1 MFLLALMWLLTLGA
15 TGLSAADAAPVITIQ
30 PVNRHISA
38 GQTATFAVTVTGSPA
53 PTYQWRLEGVDIPAA
68 NAATY
73 TTPSM
78 ALNSDGGRFS
88 VVATN
93 RAGAVTSASAILKI
107 PAPAPWAS
115 VQDLDASGPAPWADL
130 TVAANGLTA
139 VQRFRWIPAGTFTM
153 GCDVADIRFEAGEWG
168 WAGEELHQ
176 VTLTRGFWMAD
187 SECTQ
192 RLWKAVTGANPSNY
206 TATGTDGLDLPV
218 ENMSKNGIFFS
229 TASQPSFLSM
239 LSAQVGGFP
248 AALPTDAQWEYA
260 CRAGTTTPI
269 YQGSYVAVGDANIPG
284 LDAIAWYGGNAGRYV
299 GETAPTPLTGTTGWW
314 TNRQYPQLNIGTHH
328 VKRKQ
333 PNAWGLYDMLGN
345 VSEYTADA
353 YVPNFGSGAQ
363 IDPAWPLAS
372 GGSSCFRGQSIFDN
386 LKIRASSRHRTT
398 ADAWKLWGLRL
409 VMPGV
414 FEPRIANQPQDLAVV
429 AGQAAT
435 FTAVA
440 SGNPTP
446 TYQWQRNGVN
456 IPGATATS
464 LVIPTASLSDNGA
477 AIRVVITNSTGT
489 TTSNNVNLT
498 VTSTT
503 MAPVITAQP
512 ADLTTTAVRQ
522 YMIAPGERATFT
534 VTATGTPL
542 PTFQWLKNNIAIVG
556 ATAASYTTPV
566 TVKEDNGAQFSVE
579 VRNSAGTTLSRNAK
593 LTVHFY
599 AQIISQPDD
608 QTVTV
613 GHAATFTVV
622 AIGNP
627 APTYQ
632 WKKNSVNIVGA
643 TSASYTTPSTTM
655 SDNGAIYVVV
665 ASNLDDYAES
675 STTSLHV
682 QAAPTPIPP
691 VITTQSTNQ
700 SATVGQTVTFTVVA
714 TGTPTPT
721 YQWRKGGT
729 AISGATS
736 ASYTTPA
743 TVIGDNGALFSV
755 VVTNSAGAVTSNN
768 ATLTVT
774 DATIPDVTV
783 SSGTS
788 SAGGCGV
795 GGLAGLVLAVL
806 GLGIRKGRQERAR
819 DDLH

>member
-1 MFLLALMWLLTLGA
+1 
-15 TGLSAADAAPVITIQ
+15 
-30 PVNRHISA
+30 
-38 GQTATFAVTVTGSPA
+38 
-53 PTYQWRLEGVDIPAA
+53 
-68 NAATY
+68 
-73 TTPSM
+73 
-78 ALNSDGGRFS
+78 
-88 VVATN
+88 
-93 RAGAVTSASAILKI
+93 
-107 PAPAPWAS
+107 
-115 VQDLDASGPAPWADL
+115 
-130 TVAANGLTA
+130 
-139 VQRFRWIPAGTFTM
+139 
-153 GCDVADIRFEAGEWG
+153 
-168 WAGEELHQ
+168 
-176 VTLTRGFWMAD
+176 
-187 SECTQ
+187 
-192 RLWKAVTGANPSNY
+192 
-206 TATGTDGLDLPV
+206 
-218 ENMSKNGIFFS
+218 
-229 TASQPSFLSM
+229 M
-239 LSAQVGGFP
+239 LSARVGGFP
-248 AALPTDAQWEYA
+248 AALPTEAQWEYA

-299 GETAPTPLTGTTGWW
+299 GETAPTPLDDTTGWW
-314 TNRQYPQLNIGTHH
+314 TNRQYPQLKFGTHH

-353 YVPNFGSGAQ
+353 YVPYLGSGAQ

-372 GGSSCFRGQSIFDN
+372 GGPSCFRGHSIFDN
-386 LKIRASSRHRTT
+386 LKIRASSRHHTT
-398 ADAWKLWGLRL
+398 VDAWQLWGLRL

-435 FTAVA
+435 FTVVA

-446 TYQWQRNGVN
+446 TYQWQRNGVD
-456 IPGATATS
+456 IPGASATS

-477 AIRVVITNSTGT
+477 AIHVVITNSTGT

-498 VTSTT
+498 VTSTA

-512 ADLTTTAVRQ
+512 ADLTTTALRQ
-522 YMIAPGERATFT
+522 YEIAPGERATFT

-542 PTFQWLKNNIAIVG
+542 PTFQWFKNNVAIVG

-579 VRNSAGTTLSRNAK
+579 ARNSVGTTLSRNAK
-593 LTVHFY
+593 LTVQFH

-632 WKKNSVNIVGA
+632 WKKNNVNIVGA

-655 SDNGAIYVVV
+655 ADNGAIYAVV
-665 ASNLDDYAES
+665 ASNLDSYTES
-675 STTSLHV
+675 YTRNLHV
-682 QAAPTPIPP
+682 QAAPTPIWP
-691 VITTQSTNQ
+691 VITTQPANQ

-736 ASYTTPA
+736 ASYTTPV
-743 TVIGDNGALFSV
+743 TVGDDNGALFSV
-755 VVTNSAGAVTSNN
+755 VVTNSAGTVTSNNATLTVTAASTAPAITTQPANQSLTVGQTATFTVVATGTPTPTYQWRKGGTAITGATSASYTTPATVIADNGALFSVVVTNSAGTMTSNNATLTVTAASTAPAITTQPANQSLTVGQTATFTVVATGTPTPTYQWRKGGTAITGATSASYTTPATVIADNGALFSVVVTNSAGTMTSNN

-806 GLGIRKGRQERAR
+806 GLGIRNGRQESAR